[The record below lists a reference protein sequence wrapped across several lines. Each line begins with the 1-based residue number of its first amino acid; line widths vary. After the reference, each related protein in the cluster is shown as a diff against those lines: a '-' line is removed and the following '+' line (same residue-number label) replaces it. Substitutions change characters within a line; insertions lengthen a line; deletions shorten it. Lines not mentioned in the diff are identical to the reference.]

1 MMILKVDVNLS
12 KLVTA
17 ELTKEQIAGI
27 IQQSEKLTSSD
38 LIKFI
43 YLFIQA
49 GNEIKLADFP
59 QLPLELA
66 IVECCE

>member
-49 GNEIKLADFP
+49 GMKL
-59 QLPLELA
+59 
-66 IVECCE
+66 IS